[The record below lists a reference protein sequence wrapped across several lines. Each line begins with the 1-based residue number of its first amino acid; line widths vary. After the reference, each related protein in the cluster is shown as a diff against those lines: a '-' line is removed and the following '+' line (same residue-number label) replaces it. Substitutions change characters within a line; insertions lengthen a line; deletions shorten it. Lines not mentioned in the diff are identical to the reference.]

1 MKGYNFANAFSKD
14 QATTLKMSLPQK
26 KRHLFLMTSEHLLS
40 NQTNLLISKKQR
52 NEKVD

>member
-26 KRHLFLMTSEHLLS
+26 KAASFSYD
-40 NQTNLLISKKQR
+40 I
-52 NEKVD
+52 